1 MQLARTKPRLSR
13 LTLRLMALMARFAPR
28 QIVKGAMATLPVP
41 DQAMLTRPE
50 FQDRF
55 IAMIREA
62 FLAGPHGAHW
72 DTALM
77 ISPWDLRPHD
87 IRLAVYLWHGE
98 LDANTRP
105 KRSNVQ

>member
-1 MQLARTKPRLSR
+1 
-13 LTLRLMALMARFAPR
+13 MARLLPR
-28 QIVKGAMATLPVP
+28 RVIEGAMATLPP
-41 DQAMLTRPE
+41 LDQALLTRSE
-50 FQDRF
+50 FQQGF

-87 IRLAVYLWHGE
+87 IRLAVYLWHG
-98 LDANTRP
+98 
-105 KRSNVQ
+105 